1 MKKWTA
7 VLLGA
12 ILVMSM
18 TACGKDNKAADDAA
32 ATPPAAEQGTTTPAE
47 TPPAKEEPK
56 EEALPTADDLL
67 QKSAEASK
75 NLKSFAMKA
84 DVKQHIVVEGAEKQE
99 QNVDM
104 SLDSEL
110 TLEPVEMMQNVV
122 MDSPEG
128 KVEMKQYITE
138 DGIYMLMDGQWMQ
151 VPKESEQEIRDSLDP
166 SSASPEQQVEQ
177 FKALAKDFKVTEDG
191 DAYVL
196 TADVSGDNLK
206 ELAKSMMSQAGND
219 PQMEAMMDQM
229 DIKSIH
235 ITYGVQK
242 ESYLPVTTDLDM
254 VMAMEAEG
262 QKVSLDMKMKSAYS
276 KHNEISK
283 IEVPKEALE
292 AK

>member
-1 MKKWTA
+1 MRQ
-7 VLLGA
+7 GQQ
-12 ILVMSM
+12 SR
-18 TACGKDNKAADDAA
+18 DDA
-32 ATPPAAEQGTTTPAE
+32 ATPPATEQGTTPSTE
-47 TPPAKEEPK
+47 TPAKEEPK
-56 EEALPTADDLL
+56 EDALPTADELL
-67 QKSAEASK
+67 QKSAEASQ

-84 DVKQHIVVEGAEKQE
+84 DVKQHIVVEGEEKQE
-99 QNVDM
+99 QDVNM

-177 FKALAKDFKVTEDG
+177 FKTLAKDFKVTEDG
-191 DAYVL
+191 DTYVL

-235 ITYGVQK
+235 IIYGVQK
-242 ESYLPVTTDLDM
+242 ESYLPATTDLDM

-262 QKVSLDMKMKSAYS
+262 QKVSLDMKMKSTYS

-283 IEVPKEALE
+283 IEVPKEALN

>member
-7 VLLGA
+7 ALLGA

-32 ATPPAAEQGTTTPAE
+32 TPPATEQGTTPSTE
-47 TPPAKEEPK
+47 TPAKEEPK
-56 EEALPTADDLL
+56 EDALPTADELL
-67 QKSAEASK
+67 EKSAEASQ

-84 DVKQHIVVEGAEKQE
+84 DVKQHIVVEGEEKQE
-99 QNVDM
+99 QDVNM

-151 VPKESEQEIRDSLDP
+151 VPKESEQEIRDGLDM

-177 FKALAKDFKVTEDG
+177 FKTLAKDFKVTEDG
-191 DAYVL
+191 DTYVL

-235 ITYGVQK
+235 IIYGVQK
-242 ESYLPVTTDLDM
+242 ESYLPATTDLDM

-262 QKVSLDMKMKSAYS
+262 QKVSLDMKMKSTYS

-283 IEVPKEALE
+283 IEVPKEALN

>member
-7 VLLGA
+7 ALLGA

-32 ATPPAAEQGTTTPAE
+32 TPPATEQGTTPSTE
-47 TPPAKEEPK
+47 TPAKEEPK
-56 EEALPTADDLL
+56 EDALPTADELL
-67 QKSAEASK
+67 QKSAEASQ

-84 DVKQHIVVEGAEKQE
+84 DVKQHIVVEGEEKQE
-99 QNVDM
+99 QDVNM

-151 VPKESEQEIRDSLDP
+151 VPKESEQEIRDGLDM

-177 FKALAKDFKVTEDG
+177 FKTLAKDFKVTEDG
-191 DAYVL
+191 DTYVL

-235 ITYGVQK
+235 IIYGVQK
-242 ESYLPVTTDLDM
+242 ESYLPATTDLDM

-262 QKVSLDMKMKSAYS
+262 QKVSLDMKMKSTYS

-283 IEVPKEALE
+283 IEVPKEALN

>member
-32 ATPPAAEQGTTTPAE
+32 TPPATEQGTTPSTE
-47 TPPAKEEPK
+47 TPPVKEEPK
-56 EEALPTADDLL
+56 EDALPTADELL
-67 QKSAEASK
+67 QKSAEASQ

-84 DVKQHIVVEGAEKQE
+84 DVKQHIVIEGEEKQE
-99 QNVDM
+99 QDVNM

-110 TLEPVEMMQNVV
+110 TLEPVEMMQNIV

-151 VPKESEQEIRDSLDP
+151 VPKESEQEIRDSLDM
-166 SSASPEQQVEQ
+166 SSASPKQQVEQ
-177 FKALAKDFKVTEDG
+177 FKTLAKDFKVTEDG
-191 DAYVL
+191 DTYVL

-235 ITYGVQK
+235 IIYGVQK

-283 IEVPKEALE
+283 IEVPKEALNAE
-292 AK
+292 

>member
-7 VLLGA
+7 ALLGA

-32 ATPPAAEQGTTTPAE
+32 TPPATEQGTTPSTE
-47 TPPAKEEPK
+47 TPAKEEPK
-56 EEALPTADDLL
+56 EDALPTADELL
-67 QKSAEASK
+67 QKSAEASQ

-84 DVKQHIVVEGAEKQE
+84 DVKQHIVVEGEEKQE
-99 QNVDM
+99 QDVNM

-151 VPKESEQEIRDSLDP
+151 VPKESEQEIRDSLDM

-177 FKALAKDFKVTEDG
+177 FKTLAKDFKVTEDG
-191 DAYVL
+191 DTYVL

-235 ITYGVQK
+235 IIYGVQK
-242 ESYLPVTTDLDM
+242 ESYLPATTDLDM

-262 QKVSLDMKMKSAYS
+262 QKVSLDMKMKSTYS

-283 IEVPKEALE
+283 IEVPKEALN

>member
-7 VLLGA
+7 ALLGA

-32 ATPPAAEQGTTTPAE
+32 TPPATEQGTTPSTE
-47 TPPAKEEPK
+47 TPAKEEPK
-56 EEALPTADDLL
+56 EDALPTADELL
-67 QKSAEASK
+67 QKSAEASQ

-84 DVKQHIVVEGAEKQE
+84 DVKQHIVVEGEEKQE
-99 QNVDM
+99 QDVNM

-138 DGIYMLMDGQWMQ
+138 DGIYMLMDGQWMK
-151 VPKESEQEIRDSLDP
+151 VPKESEQEIRDGLDM

-177 FKALAKDFKVTEDG
+177 FKTLAKDFKVTEDG
-191 DAYVL
+191 DTYVL

-235 ITYGVQK
+235 IIYGVQK
-242 ESYLPVTTDLDM
+242 ESYLPATTDLDM

-262 QKVSLDMKMKSAYS
+262 QKVSLAMKMKSTYS

-283 IEVPKEALE
+283 IEVPKEALN

>member
-1 MKKWTA
+1 LKKWTA

-32 ATPPAAEQGTTTPAE
+32 TPPATEQGTTPSTE

-56 EEALPTADDLL
+56 EDALPTADELL
-67 QKSAEASK
+67 QKSAEASQ

-84 DVKQHIVVEGAEKQE
+84 DVKQHIVIEGEEKQE
-99 QNVDM
+99 QDVNM

-151 VPKESEQEIRDSLDP
+151 VPKESEQEIRDSLDM

-177 FKALAKDFKVTEDG
+177 FKTLAKDFKVTEDG
-191 DAYVL
+191 DTYVL

-235 ITYGVQK
+235 IIYGVQK

-254 VMAMEAEG
+254 VMAMDAEG

-283 IEVPKEALE
+283 IEVPKEALNAE
-292 AK
+292 